1 MSLRT
6 PEGNFKAEDS
16 STARPSRHGMLLRA
30 MAAGSCAGVT
40 EHITMF
46 PVDTVKT
53 RLQVL
58 PSPAE
63 RRPLGLRGTVKSILK
78 HEGFFRLYR
87 GSSLVAAGA
96 IPAHA
101 LYFGA
106 YESTRRLLGASRNK
120 GHQPL
125 HTALAGVAA
134 TIGHDLISTPID
146 VIKQRL
152 QMKNSPILGILDGFK
167 KTPPNQLFRSFLPTV
182 MLNVPMVCT
191 NFVTYESMKLIASD
205 LQEEDTGLRHHF
217 FCGGTAGAV
226 SGFVSTPLDVVRT
239 RIQTDCQ
246 CGARPVRC
254 VVSKVVREEGL
265 RALFS
270 GGLARTIYHV
280 PSAAITWT
288 VYEIMKSAL
297 GWQEDLPEEYR
308 DLI

>member
-1 MSLRT
+1 
-6 PEGNFKAEDS
+6 
-16 STARPSRHGMLLRA
+16 
-30 MAAGSCAGVT
+30 
-40 EHITMF
+40 MF

-63 RRPLGLRGTVKSILK
+63 PRRALGIRGTVSNILK
-78 HEGFFRLYR
+78 DEGFFRLYR

-106 YESTRRLLGASRNK
+106 YESTRRLLGASRSK

-125 HTALAGVAA
+125 HTAIAGVAA

-152 QMKNSPILGILDGFK
+152 QMKNSPISGILDGFRR
-167 KTPPNQLFRSFLPTV
+167 TPPNQLFRSFPSTV
-182 MLNVPMVCT
+182 LLNVPMVCA
-191 NFVTYESMKLIASD
+191 NFVTYESMKLFAMG
-205 LQEEDTGLRHHF
+205 LHEEEDNPSGLRHHF

-239 RIQTDCQ
+239 RIQTDCA

-288 VYEIMKSAL
+288 VYETMKGAF
-297 GWQEDLPEEYR
+297 GWKEDLPDEYL